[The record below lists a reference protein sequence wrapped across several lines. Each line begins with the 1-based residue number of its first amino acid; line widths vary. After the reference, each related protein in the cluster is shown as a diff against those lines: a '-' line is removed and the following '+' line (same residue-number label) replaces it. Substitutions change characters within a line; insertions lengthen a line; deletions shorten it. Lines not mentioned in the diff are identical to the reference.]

1 MTTIFPTTPSLD
13 RSRIRV
19 GIIDDHA
26 LVSETLALVLSEK
39 GFDAVGM
46 NPPDL
51 DAVAAF
57 AAENDLHVILLDL
70 NLGELGTS
78 LPLIPRLCDLGY
90 LVIVL
95 TGDTSRPQWGACI
108 EAGAARVISKA
119 VTFTELLE
127 RVTLLLDN
135 VVERHN
141 AEHQELLASLR
152 KHREEQRERFAPF
165 EQLTEREHEV
175 LLALTRGMT
184 AEEIAASLF
193 VSMAT
198 IRTHIRAILLKLGV
212 KSQLAAVTLALRV
225 GGISD
230 A

>member
-1 MTTIFPTTPSLD
+1 MTTVSLD
-13 RSRIRV
+13 RSGVRV

-26 LVSETLALVLSEK
+26 LVSETLALVLSQK

-46 NPPDL
+46 NPPNL
-51 DAVAAF
+51 DAITTF
-57 AAENDLHVILLDL
+57 AADKQLHVILLDL
-70 NLGELGTS
+70 NLGELGSS
-78 LPLIPRLCDLGY
+78 LPIIPRLCELGY

-108 EAGAARVISKA
+108 EAGAARVVSKA

-141 AEHQELLASLR
+141 AERYELLASLR
-152 KHREEQRERFAPF
+152 THREEERERLAPF

-175 LLALTRGMT
+175 LLALTRGLS
-184 AEEIAASLF
+184 ADEVAASLF
-193 VSMAT
+193 VSIAT
-198 IRTHIRAILLKLGV
+198 VRTHIRAILLKLGV
-212 KSQLAAVTLALRV
+212 KSQLAAVALALRA
-225 GGISD
+225 GWIPQ